1 MLKIDIAEP
10 VILGRH
16 EGPLATAKATH
27 HYCTVGRASGGA
39 ILAFYGMHPDIAIP
53 PTAWVPVRLPGSDHP
68 IYKFQPRQAHP
79 DYPWPH
85 LGAYCRSE
93 DGGRTW
99 SDPAMT
105 DGWGGSSVPAGDKT
119 LSPYGYLYLVEP
131 GLAVGA
137 FRESGDGGLTWK
149 DRPDVFF
156 RFPPDLNLY
165 VTEGQIADSR
175 ILMNFESRGTLK
187 ALSDGAIVTTATAQ
201 MLLGDRK
208 WWLPVLFRSTDGGF
222 HFEFVGLPTG
232 TAPPQNHRGFTEP
245 ALTELS
251 NGDLLAAFRVEY
263 HQPDR
268 VMMQCRSSDGGATWT
283 DPIICPGVPRH
294 YPVRRLQ
301 PIVNQGKTHMNA
313 AGVSPYLTTLPSGVV
328 AMVYGRPGVYIT
340 FSEEGTGEVW
350 RDRLPVVAEESL
362 FGINCNSS
370 HMAGVIDV
378 GEDELVIIYDIYN
391 YQPPGGGAGGDTVFA
406 LRMRVEKS

>member
-1 MLKIDIAEP
+1 MLKIDITEP
-10 VILGRH
+10 ITLARH
-16 EGPLATAKATH
+16 EGMLTKAESTH
-27 HYCTVGRASGGA
+27 HYCTVGRASDGT
-39 ILAFYGMHPDIAIP
+39 ILAFYSMHPDIARP
-53 PTAWVPVRLPGSDHP
+53 PNAWVPVRLPGSHHP
-68 IYKFQPRQAHP
+68 IYKFRPRQTHP
-79 DYPWPH
+79 DYRWPH
-85 LGAYCRSE
+85 GGAYCRSE

-99 SDPAMT
+99 SAPEMT
-105 DGWGGSSVPAGDKT
+105 DGWGGSSVPAGDQT

-137 FRESGDGGLTWK
+137 FRESGDGGRTWK

-165 VTEGQIADSR
+165 VTEDRIADAR
-175 ILMNFESRGTLK
+175 VLMNFESRGTLK

-208 WWLPVLFRSTDGGF
+208 WWLPVLFRSTDKGQS
-222 HFEFVGLPTG
+222 FEFVGLPTG
-232 TAPPQNHRGFTEP
+232 TTPPPNHRGFTEP

-283 DPIICPGVPRH
+283 GPVICPGVPRH

-301 PIVNQGKTHMNA
+301 PIVNQGKTHLNA
-313 AGVSPYLTTLPSGVV
+313 ANVSPYLTTLSNGVV

-340 FSEEGTGEVW
+340 FSEEGTGEAW
-350 RDRLPVVAEESL
+350 RDRLPVVTEESL
-362 FGINCNSS
+362 FGINCDSS
-370 HMAGVIDV
+370 HMAGVIDAD
-378 GEDELVIIYDIYN
+378 ENELVMLYDVYN
-391 YQPPGGGAGGDTVFA
+391 YRPPDGGPTGNTVFA
-406 LRMRVEKS
+406 LRMRVEKA

>member
-1 MLKIDIAEP
+1 MLKIDIEEP
-10 VILGRH
+10 IILGRQG
-16 EGPLATAKATH
+16 GPQATERSSY
-27 HYCTVGRASGGA
+27 HYCTAGRASGGA
-39 ILAFYGMHPDIAIP
+39 ILAFYGMHPDVFIP
-53 PTAWVPVRLPGSDHP
+53 PTVWVPVTAPGSRHP
-68 IYKFQPRQAHP
+68 IYKFRPRQAHP

-99 SDPAMT
+99 SAPEMT

-119 LSPYGYLYLVEP
+119 LSPYGYLYFVEP

-137 FRESGDGGLTWK
+137 FRESGDGGCTWK
-149 DRPDVFF
+149 DGPDVFF
-156 RFPPDLNLY
+156 HFPPDLNLY
-165 VTEGQIADSR
+165 VNEDLMAGAR

-187 ALSDGAIVTTATAQ
+187 ALSDGSIITTATAQ

-208 WWLPVLFRSTDGGF
+208 WWLQLLFRSTDGG
-222 HFEFVGLPTG
+222 HSFEFVGLPTG
-232 TAPPQNHRGFTEP
+232 AAPPQNHRGFTEP

-251 NGDLLAAFRVEY
+251 NGDLLMAFRIEY

-268 VMMQCRSSDGGATWT
+268 VMMQCRSSDGGRTWT
-283 DPIICPGVPRH
+283 EPIVCPGVPRH
-294 YPVRRLQ
+294 YPIRRLQ
-301 PIVNQGKTHMNA
+301 PIANQGKLHLNA
-313 AGVSPYLTTLPSGVV
+313 AGVSPYLTTLPSGIV

-362 FGINCNSS
+362 FGINCDSS

-378 GEDELVIIYDIYN
+378 GMHELVMIYDVYN
-391 YQPPGGGAGGDTVFA
+391 YQPPEGGPAGDTAFA
-406 LRMRVEKS
+406 LRMRVERG

>member
-10 VILGRH
+10 VILARH
-16 EGPLATAKATH
+16 EGVLDSGEATH

-39 ILAFYGMHPDIAIP
+39 ILAFYGMHPDIGIP

-68 IYKFQPRQAHP
+68 IYKFRPLQAHP
-79 DYPWPH
+79 DYRWP
-85 LGAYCRSE
+85 LPGAYCRSE

-99 SDPAMT
+99 SRPETT
-105 DGWGGSSVPAGDKT
+105 DGWGASAVPAGDQT
-119 LSPYGYLYLVEP
+119 LSPYGRLCLIEP
-131 GLAVGA
+131 GLAVAA
-137 FRESGDGGLTWK
+137 FRESDDGGRTWK

-165 VTEGQIADSR
+165 VSENLIAGAR
-175 ILMNFESRGTLK
+175 VVMNFESQGTLK
-187 ALSDGAIVTTATAQ
+187 ALSDGSIVTTATAE

-208 WWLPVLFRSTDGGF
+208 WWLQLLFRSTDGGHRF
-222 HFEFVGLPTG
+222 DFVSLPTG
-232 TAPPQNHRGFTEP
+232 ATPPQDHRGFTEP

-251 NGDLLAAFRVEY
+251 NGDLLMAFRVEY

-268 VMMQCRSSDGGATWT
+268 VMMQCRSSDRGATWT
-283 DPIICPGVPRH
+283 EPVICPGVPRH

-301 PIVNQGKTHMNA
+301 PIVNQGKTHLNA
-313 AGVSPYLTTLPSGVV
+313 AGVSPYLITLPGGVV

-350 RDRLPVVAEESL
+350 RDRLPVVSEESL
-362 FGINCNSS
+362 FGINCDSS

-378 GEDELVIIYDIYN
+378 GENELVMIYDVYN
-391 YQPPGGGAGGDTVFA
+391 YRPPGGGPAGNTVFA
-406 LRMRVEKS
+406 LRMRVERA